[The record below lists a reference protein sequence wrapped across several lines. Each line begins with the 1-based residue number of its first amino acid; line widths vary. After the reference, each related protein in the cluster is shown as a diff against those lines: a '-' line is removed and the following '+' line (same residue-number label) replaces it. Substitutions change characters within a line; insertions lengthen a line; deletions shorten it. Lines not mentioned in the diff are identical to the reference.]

1 MDLDFTTEQNTFR
14 ESVSRFLSR
23 ECPFDKVRQV
33 EESAPGYAA
42 ELWPKMAELGW
53 FGMSCPEEYGGFG
66 EEFIYTIIL
75 QEEIGRACFPSPF
88 FSTIIQCGLTI
99 LAGGT
104 EEQKKD
110 LLGRIVEGSLIMAL
124 AQVEEEASYRPSGI
138 RMQALAQGETVILN
152 GTKMFVMDANIADKL
167 IVAARTQEGIT
178 LFLVEA
184 KAPGVSWAKM
194 PTIGMDNCCRVA
206 FKDVRVSHEDRLGQ
220 PGQGWEILEKMRPK
234 ATVAKVA
241 EMVGGCKNAIDIT
254 LRYAK
259 EREQY
264 GKPIGSYQAIQHF
277 MANMALA
284 YETGWSYLYKVASMI
299 DAGQEVAIE
308 ASILKSAMD
317 ENYKFISERACHIHG
332 GIGTAREADIGLF
345 FRRAKT
351 FSYLMGDTAYHDNK
365 VAEAILKGLPDL
377 SG

>member
-14 ESVSRFLSR
+14 ESVSRFLTN
-23 ECPFDKVRQV
+23 ECPFDKVRQL
-33 EESAPGYAA
+33 EESAQGYAPD
-42 ELWPKMAELGW
+42 LWPKMAELGW
-53 FGMSCPEEYGGFG
+53 FGMSFPEAYGGFG
-66 EEFIYTIIL
+66 GEFMYTVIL

-88 FSTIIQCGLTI
+88 FSTVIQCGLTI

-110 LLGRIVEGSLIMAL
+110 LLGKIFDGSLIMAL
-124 AQVEEEASYRPSGI
+124 AQYEEEASYLPTGI
-138 RMQALAQGETVILN
+138 RMRAVAQGDRVVLN
-152 GTKMFVMDANIADKL
+152 GTKMFVMDANIAHKL
-167 IVAARTQEGIT
+167 IVVARADPGIT

-184 KAPGVSWAKM
+184 KAPGITCTKM
-194 PTIGMDNCCRVA
+194 PTIGMDNCCRVI
-206 FKDVRVSHEDRLGQ
+206 FEDVGISQKEVLGQ
-220 PGQGWEILEKMRPK
+220 PGKGWEMLEKMAPK

-241 EMVGGCKNAIDIT
+241 EMVGGCKGAIDIT
-254 LRYAK
+254 VRYAK

-299 DAGQEVAIE
+299 DADEDFTVE
-308 ASILKSAMD
+308 ASVLKSAMD
-317 ENYKFISERACHIHG
+317 ENAKFISERACHIHG

-345 FRRAKT
+345 FRRAKA
-351 FSYLMGDTAYHDNK
+351 FSILMGDTDYHDNK
-365 VAEAILKGLPDL
+365 VAEALLKGLPDL
-377 SG
+377 T